1 MSNEISESRR
11 EDRRGADHAI
21 TFSLL
26 NRRERYIGVA
36 RNISRSG
43 MMFHSSRKLKP
54 GTCIVILP
62 LNCPATDHLWG
73 DGECDSLAASMCSGE
88 GGPGRDRQYFLNM
101 VTAQVTRCE
110 SLETTDRLRFTVAVD
125 YLRPAV

>member
-1 MSNEISESRR
+1 MSNDIRESRR
-11 EDRRGADHAI
+11 EDRRGAHHAI

-26 NRRERYIGVA
+26 NRRERYIGVT

-43 MMFHSSRKLKP
+43 MLFHSSRKLKP

-62 LNCPATDHLWG
+62 LQCPAADHFWG
-73 DGECDSLAASMCSGE
+73 DGECGTLAVRICSGVGE
-88 GGPGRDRQYFLNM
+88 TVSDRQHFINM

-110 SLETTDRLRFTVAVD
+110 SLGTKEPLRFKVAVD